1 LLSGGPN
8 AARQD
13 PVLKALP
20 AHLPPAKVYV
30 DDQSSYASNEVC
42 INWQAMLVFLLA
54 GVMP

>member
-20 AHLPPAKVYV
+20 ADLPPAKVYS
-30 DDQSSYASNEVC
+30 DDQRSYASNEVC
-42 INWQAMLVFLLA
+42 INWQAMLVFPLA
-54 GVMP
+54 GVM

>member
-8 AARQD
+8 AGRQD
-13 PVLKALP
+13 PVLKLLP
-20 AHLPPAKVYV
+20 ADLPPAKVYS